1 MSIILKVAGYKSDK
15 DKAADQESLKRV
27 LGIIAK
33 TAPVFKDMKDWLSGL
48 NRVIQE
54 SLKDDRSDLS
64 DDEIW
69 QTKVSEWFTK
79 FSPIEKQFK
88 SLADDLEQE
97 NLPSAPTIKGKT
109 PDHNLNEAAHLLKQ
123 TPQLTPSYVSFHGS
137 KISYKVSEI
146 KAIEEQCKKW
156 LTREKELATIS
167 KSLEAQ
173 GKHPNFK

>member
-1 MSIILKVAGYKSDK
+1 VSIILKVAGYKSDK

-27 LGIIAK
+27 LGVIGK
-33 TAPVFKDMKDWLSGL
+33 TAPVFKDMKDWLSGP
-48 NRVIQE
+48 VIQE
-54 SLKDDRSDLS
+54 SLKDDRTDLPE
-64 DDEIW
+64 DEIW
-69 QTKVSEWFTK
+69 QTRVSEWLTEFA
-79 FSPIEKQFK
+79 PIEKRFK
-88 SLADDLEQE
+88 SLSADLEQE

-109 PDHNLNEAAHLLKQ
+109 PDHNLNEAAHLLRQ

-146 KAIEEQCKKW
+146 RTIEEQCKKW
-156 LTREKELATIS
+156 LTREKELAAIS